1 VLRSLDYATKTAAA
15 APATAALPPLA
26 AERHD
31 ILLEQFRLHAEE
43 TLLDAYRNALHE
55 SRNPWVTREAE
66 GALLD
71 LFLIEKAAYEIRYEI
86 ANRPAWVSIPL
97 QGLQDIMARLMARE
111 SVV

>member
-1 VLRSLDYATKTAAA
+1 
-15 APATAALPPLA
+15 
-26 AERHD
+26 
-31 ILLEQFRLHAEE
+31 
-43 TLLDAYRNALHE
+43 
-55 SRNPWVTREAE
+55 VTREAE